1 MSPTAIVLNCVALL
15 AIIYYPEKPKPYL
28 YLIANLI
35 ITDLLVAVI
44 GTSISLVCL
53 TSMRVKCK
61 KWPSCRIARNGS

>member
-1 MSPTAIVLNCVALL
+1 MSPTAILLNSVALL

-44 GTSISLVCL
+44 GTSIILVCKNL
-53 TSMRVKCK
+53 FLFTNRSMLKSMSMYK
-61 KWPSCRIARNGS
+61 